1 MILIILKTFS
11 IFIIFNYIK
20 LKKKK
25 YELQLDK
32 WVSFY
37 TINFELT

>member
-20 LKKKK
+20 LKKK

>member
-20 LKKKK
+20 FKKK